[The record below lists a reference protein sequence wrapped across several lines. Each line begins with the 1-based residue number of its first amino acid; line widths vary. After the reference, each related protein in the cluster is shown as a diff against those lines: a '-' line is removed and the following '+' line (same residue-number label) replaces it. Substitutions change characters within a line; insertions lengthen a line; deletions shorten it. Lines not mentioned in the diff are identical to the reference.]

1 MPRTMSAPQPERMPT
16 YLAVL
21 YIFGGV
27 VWLLMGGDVLVR
39 GAIALSRRLGI
50 SPLIVGLTVV
60 AFGTS
65 APELVVSLRAAL
77 TGYPELSI
85 ANIVGSNIAN
95 VMLVVALPAVIYPM
109 ACDQRGVDG
118 DARVMFLASLLF
130 AGLCALGPLD
140 RLDGVVLLAALVLFL
155 LRAVRAS
162 TGDRAWVE
170 EPEGWERV
178 LGLPRTSTMIAVF
191 LLLGVL
197 ALPLG
202 ADLLVRGAV
211 AFADALGVPS
221 AVVGLTIVAVG
232 TSLPELAT
240 TIMAAW
246 KRESALAV
254 GNVIGSNVMNLL
266 AIMGLTAMITP
277 AAIPVPEGFIGFD
290 LPVMLV
296 AAAVLVWVT
305 HRPGR
310 VSRRLG
316 LVLLTAYVAYT
327 VALF

>member
-1 MPRTMSAPQPERMPT
+1 MPT

-27 VWLLMGGDVLVR
+27 VWLLMGGDVLIR
-39 GAIALSRRLGI
+39 GAIALSRRLGV

-77 TGYPELSI
+77 VGYPDLAI

-95 VMLVVALPAVIYPM
+95 VMLVVGLPALVYPVV
-109 ACDQRGVDG
+109 CDQPGVDG
-118 DARVMFLASLLF
+118 DARVMFLVSLLF
-130 AGLCALGPLD
+130 AGLCAFGPLD
-140 RLDGVVLLAALVLFL
+140 RLDGVILLAALALFL
-155 LRAVRAS
+155 LRAFRASKSDRAS
-162 TGDRAWVE
+162 TE

-178 LGLPRTSTMIAVF
+178 LGLPRTSTMTGAF
-191 LLLGVL
+191 LLFGVL

-202 ADLLVRGAV
+202 AELLVRGAV
-211 AFADALGVPS
+211 AFADVLGVPS
-221 AVVGLTIVAVG
+221 SVVGLTVVAVG

-240 TIMAAW
+240 TLVAAF

-254 GNVIGSNVMNLL
+254 GNVIGSNVMNLV
-266 AIMGLTAMITP
+266 AIMGVTAIVAP
-277 AAIPVPEGFIGFD
+277 VAIPVPAGFLTLD
-290 LPVMLV
+290 LPVMLA

-305 HRPGR
+305 HRSGA
-310 VSRRLG
+310 VGRRLG
-316 LVLLTAYVAYT
+316 WTLLAAYAVYT

>member
-1 MPRTMSAPQPERMPT
+1 MPT

-27 VWLLMGGDVLVR
+27 VWLLMGGDVLIR

-77 TGYPELSI
+77 LGYGDLSI

-95 VMLVVALPAVIYPM
+95 VMLVVGLPAVVYPM
-109 ACDQRGVDG
+109 VCDQRGVDG
-118 DARVMFLASLLF
+118 DARVMFLMSLLF
-130 AGLCALGPLD
+130 VGLCALGPLD
-140 RLDGVVLLAALVLFL
+140 RLDGIVLLAALALFL
-155 LRAVRAS
+155 LRAFRTS
-162 TGDRAWVE
+162 TSDRAWAD

-178 LGLPRTSTMIAVF
+178 LGLPATPVMIGVF
-191 LLLGVL
+191 LVLGVL
-197 ALPLG
+197 TLPLG
-202 ADLLVRGAV
+202 AELLVRGAT
-211 AFADALGVPS
+211 AYADALGVPS
-221 AVVGLTIVAVG
+221 SVVGLTVVAVG

-240 TIMAAW
+240 TLVAAF

-254 GNVIGSNVMNLL
+254 GNIIGSNVMNLV
-266 AIMGLTAMITP
+266 AIMGLTAAVAP
-277 AAIPVPEGFIGFD
+277 AAIPVPAGFLSLN
-290 LPVMLV
+290 LPVMLG

-305 HRPGR
+305 HRSH
-310 VSRRLG
+310 VVDRRLG
-316 LVLLTAYVAYT
+316 LVLLAAYTAYT
-327 VALF
+327 VVLF

>member
-1 MPRTMSAPQPERMPT
+1 MPGPQPECMPT

-27 VWLLMGGDVLVR
+27 VWLLMGGDVLIR

-77 TGYPELSI
+77 LGYGDLAI

-95 VMLVVALPAVIYPM
+95 VLLVVGLPAVIYPM

-118 DARVMFLASLLF
+118 DARVMLLISLLF
-130 AGLCALGPLD
+130 VGLCALGPLD
-140 RLDGVVLLAALVLFL
+140 RLDGIVLLAALALFL
-155 LRAVRAS
+155 LRVFRAS
-162 TGDRAWVE
+162 TSDRAWAD

-178 LGLPRTSTMIAVF
+178 LGLPATPLMIGVF
-191 LLLGVL
+191 LFLGVL
-197 ALPLG
+197 TLPLG
-202 ADLLVRGAV
+202 AELLVRGAV
-211 AFADALGVPS
+211 AYADALGVPS
-221 AVVGLTIVAVG
+221 SVVGLTVVAVG

-240 TIMAAW
+240 TLVAAF

-254 GNVIGSNVMNLL
+254 GNIIGSNVMNLV
-266 AIMGLTAMITP
+266 AIMGLTAAVAP
-277 AAIPVPEGFIGFD
+277 AAIPVPAGFLSLN
-290 LPVMLV
+290 LPMMLG

-305 HRPGR
+305 HRSR
-310 VSRRLG
+310 VVDRRLG
-316 LVLLTAYVAYT
+316 LILLAAYIAYA

>member
-1 MPRTMSAPQPERMPT
+1 MPT

-77 TGYPELSI
+77 LGYGDLSI

-95 VMLVVALPAVIYPM
+95 VMLVVGLPAVVYPM
-109 ACDQRGVDG
+109 ACDHRGVDG
-118 DARVMFLASLLF
+118 DARVMFLISLLF
-130 AGLCALGPLD
+130 VGLCTLGPLD
-140 RLDGVVLLAALVLFL
+140 RLDGIVLLAALALFL
-155 LRAVRAS
+155 MRVFRTS
-162 TGDRAWVE
+162 TSDRGWAD

-178 LGLPRTSTMIAVF
+178 LGLPTTPVMIGVF
-191 LLLGVL
+191 LVLGIL
-197 ALPLG
+197 TLPLG
-202 ADLLVRGAV
+202 AELLVRGAV
-211 AFADALGVPS
+211 AYADALGVPS
-221 AVVGLTIVAVG
+221 SVVGLTVVAVG

-240 TIMAAW
+240 TLVAAF

-254 GNVIGSNVMNLL
+254 GNIIGSNVMNLL
-266 AIMGLTAMITP
+266 AIMGLTAAVAP
-277 AAIPVPEGFIGFD
+277 AAIPIPAGFLTLN
-290 LPVMLV
+290 LPVMLG

-305 HRPGR
+305 HRSR
-310 VSRRLG
+310 VVGRRLG
-316 LVLLTAYVAYT
+316 LILLAGYIAYT

>member
-1 MPRTMSAPQPERMPT
+1 MPT

-77 TGYPELSI
+77 LGFGDLAI

-95 VMLVVALPAVIYPM
+95 VMLVVGLPAVVYPM
-109 ACDQRGVDG
+109 VCDQRGVDG

-130 AGLCALGPLD
+130 VGLCALGPLD
-140 RLDGVVLLAALVLFL
+140 RLDGIVLLAALTLFL
-155 LRAVRAS
+155 LRVFRTS
-162 TGDRAWVE
+162 TSDRAQAE

-178 LGLPRTSTMIAVF
+178 LGLPTTPVMIGVF
-191 LLLGVL
+191 LFLGVL
-197 ALPLG
+197 TLPLG
-202 ADLLVRGAV
+202 AELLVRGAV
-211 AFADALGVPS
+211 AYADALGVPS
-221 AVVGLTIVAVG
+221 SVVGLTVVAVG

-240 TIMAAW
+240 TLVAAF

-254 GNVIGSNVMNLL
+254 GNIIGSNVMNLL
-266 AIMGLTAMITP
+266 AIMGLTAAVAP
-277 AAIPVPEGFIGFD
+277 AAIPVPAGFLSLN
-290 LPVMLV
+290 LPVMLG

-305 HRPGR
+305 HRSR
-310 VSRRLG
+310 VVDRRLG
-316 LVLLTAYVAYT
+316 LILLAAYAAYT
-327 VALF
+327 VVLF